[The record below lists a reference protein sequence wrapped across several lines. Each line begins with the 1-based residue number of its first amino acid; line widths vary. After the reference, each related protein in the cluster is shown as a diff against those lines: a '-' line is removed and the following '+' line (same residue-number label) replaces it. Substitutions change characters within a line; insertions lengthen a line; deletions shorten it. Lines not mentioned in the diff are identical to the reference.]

1 HMMRIFTITCFTIF
15 TFFLLP
21 ISAQTPDQ
29 FVKLPVLNGVNN
41 PTGLTFDETGR
52 LFVWEKAG
60 KFYIAESGGLRQ
72 LINITQ
78 ECANWRDHGLMDVVL
93 HPNFVN
99 NGQIFLFYAVNRH
112 YLLNFGTP
120 QYDPAIE
127 SSYEASIARVERF
140 TLDISGNL
148 DLVPNS
154 RKILLGQNLN
164 EGILLLHESHGA
176 AGIIFGTDGSLLIS
190 TGDGSTGSE
199 AYGGGGDGGGTY
211 ASQAIADGIM
221 DPSENVG
228 SFRAQMLDSHN
239 GKILR
244 LDPETGEGLP
254 SNPYYDASAPASAR
268 SRVWTLGL
276 RNPWRMSIR
285 PGTGSHFM
293 EDGDPGVI
301 LLADV
306 GWGRWEEL
314 DVIDGPAQNMGW
326 PFFEGY
332 EWRWE
337 FWPME
342 ERFNPSAP
350 NPLYEAGVCDKRFF
364 EFKELIKEP
373 IVGGEPTF
381 LNPCNQNKQI
391 PTEMTFVHKRPEISW
406 SHAEW
411 NPPTR
416 TFVGVFNNEGAAV
429 SVQVDDTASPIS
441 SENFDGVCGIG
452 GFFYEGDN
460 FPAAYKNTYIGADF
474 RGWWKQFIFDDNHKL
489 TEVKPF
495 IGYVG
500 QVIDMA
506 VSPVDGCVYY
516 ILNNNK
522 NLYKICYGLD
532 AFPEPVIT
540 SDKEYGGGP
549 LTVQFDGSQSVDPEG
564 DGLNYFWDF
573 GDGTNSTAAQ
583 PTHTFSP
590 SDNNARGYTVSLTV
604 TTSKNQSQTIQKII
618 GVNNTPPQV
627 EITSFQDG
635 DYYPLN
641 GNTWLPLEADI
652 RDAEHSTSN
661 LKVAWQAFLHHNT
674 HFHDE
679 PIDSSFT
686 SATLISPLG
695 CLDETYYYRVRLTV
709 ADPTGLETT
718 KEAEIFPYCG
728 ADIIRWDTVMGAPS
742 QRDVTIQWTATDI
755 PAQAV
760 FEVQRTLDEVRYET
774 LGQVNSW
781 EQGPVYTFVDNAPI
795 DGKAFYRIRVTD
807 ANRIPAYS
815 PQIAVSYPEL
825 LPVRVYPNPV
835 QGDLYLDFEALDVP
849 AQVEIFNMMGQV
861 LHTVEVDQI
870 GTFEQKVD
878 IARFSSGWYNYRITI
893 GERTFLGKF
902 WKDL

>member
-1 HMMRIFTITCFTIF
+1 MMRTFT
-15 TFFLLP
+15 LLTLTLLF
-21 ISAQTPDQ
+21 SFSLHLHAQNTDQ
-29 FVKLPVLNGVNN
+29 FVNLPVLSGVNN

-52 LFVWEKAG
+52 LFVWEKEG
-60 KFYIAESGGLRQ
+60 KFYLVEQGQLR
-72 LINITQ
+72 LLFDITQ
-78 ECANWRDHGLMDVVL
+78 ECANWRDHGLMDVAL

-140 TLDISGNL
+140 TLDINGNL
-148 DLVPNS
+148 EPLPNT
-154 RKILLGQNLN
+154 RKILLGENLN
-164 EGILLLHESHGA
+164 DGILLLHESHGA
-176 AGIIFGTDGSLLIS
+176 AGIIFGTDGSLLVS
-190 TGDGSTGSE
+190 TGDGSTGSK

-211 ASQAIADGIM
+211 AGQAIADGIM
-221 DPSENVG
+221 DPAENVG

-254 SNPYYDASAPASAR
+254 SNPFFEAATPSSAR

-314 DVIDGPAQNMGW
+314 DVIDGPGQNMGW

-350 NPLYEAGVCDKRFF
+350 NPLYEAGVCDKKYF

-373 IVGGEPTF
+373 LASGEPVF

-391 PTEMTFVHKRPEISW
+391 PSEMTFVHKRPALSW

-411 NPPTR
+411 NPPAR
-416 TFVGVFNNEGAAV
+416 TFVGVFDSEGVAV
-429 SVQVDDTASPIS
+429 SVQIDDAESTVV
-441 SENFDGVCGIG
+441 SENFNGVCGIG
-452 GFFYEGDN
+452 GFFYKGDN
-460 FPAAYKNTYIGADF
+460 FPEEYKNTYIGADF
-474 RGWWKQFIFDDNHKL
+474 KGWWKQFIFDDNQQL
-489 TEVKPF
+489 QEVKPF
-495 IGYVG
+495 MGYVG
-500 QVIDMA
+500 QIIDMA
-506 VSPVDGCVYY
+506 VSPIDGCVYY
-516 ILNNNK
+516 VLNNNK

-532 AFPEPVIT
+532 AFPEPVIVT
-540 SDKEYGGGP
+540 DKEFGAGP
-549 LTVQFDGSQSVDPEG
+549 LTIQFDGSESVDPEG
-564 DGLNYFWDF
+564 DGLSYLWDF
-573 GDGTNSTAAQ
+573 GDGTQSTEEK
-583 PTHTFSP
+583 PIHTFMP
-590 SDNNARGYTVSLTV
+590 SDNNPRGYTVRLSV
-604 TTSKNQSQTIQKII
+604 TTSQNQTQSIDKII

-635 DYYPLN
+635 DFYPLK
-641 GNTWLPLEADI
+641 GNTWLLLEADI
-652 RDAEHSTSN
+652 QDAEHPKES
-661 LKVAWQAFLHHNT
+661 LKVAWQAYLHHNT

-679 PIDSSFT
+679 PIDSSLS

-695 CLDETYYYRVRLTV
+695 CLDETYYYRVRVT
-709 ADPTGLETT
+709 AIDPTGLETT
-718 KEAEIFPYCG
+718 REASIYPYCG
-728 ADIIRWDTVMGAPS
+728 ADIIRWDTVAGIAS
-742 QRDVTIQWTATDI
+742 QRDVTIDWSATDI
-755 PAQAV
+755 PDQAI
-760 FEVQRTLDEVRYET
+760 FEVQRTVDEVRYET

-781 EQGPVYTFVDNAPI
+781 EQGPVYTFTDNDPI

-807 ANRIPAYS
+807 ANRVPDYS
-815 PQIAVSYPEL
+815 PQVAVSYPEL
-825 LPVRVYPNPV
+825 LPVRLYPNPV
-835 QGDLYLDFEALDVP
+835 QGDLYLAFEALDAP
-849 AQVEIFNMMGQV
+849 ATLEIFNMMGQKV
-861 LHTVEVDQI
+861 HTMYVEQT
-870 GTFEQKVD
+870 GTFEQPVD
-878 IARFSSGWYNYRITI
+878 IARLFSGWYGYRITI
-893 GERTFLGKF
+893 GEREFLGKF